1 MSIFTAHTELV
12 ARLQQLR
19 QFDHVAEDEPPNF
32 PGRGLYAAVWFDD
45 IQVASGLSSL
55 KLAGMLYTLNVR
67 MYKAAVNTPG
77 DSIDVRLVRALDACI
92 TSLTA
97 EVLLGDSGYRV
108 DVLGAYSGGLRA
120 TTDWVDFGTGKTTR
134 VVDVTVPVF
143 APTEKTNA

>member
-12 ARLQQLR
+12 SRLQQLR

-32 PGRGLYAAVWFDD
+32 PGRGLYVAVWFDD

-77 DSIDVRLVRALDACI
+77 DSIDVRLVRALDAFI